1 MRSRRHAGSIAT
13 ALVLVIGMVG
23 VQTHEAATMHVRC
36 EAHGQ
41 LVHVTAPASP
51 DLGGTN
57 LLRTRTGQAAAVD
70 HEHCAL
76 VGTTACD
83 HVATTP
89 AICVTVCAGL
99 PPQPPAPA
107 DYVARATFRI
117 APKNSP
123 PA

>member
-1 MRSRRHAGSIAT
+1 MRSRRQARSIVT

-23 VQTHEAATMHVRC
+23 VQTHEAATMRVRC

-41 LVHVTAPASP
+41 LVHMTAPTSP
-51 DLGGTN
+51 DVGGTN
-57 LLRTRTGQAAAVD
+57 LLRTRTGQTAVD

-83 HVATTP
+83 YTAATP
-89 AICVTVCAGL
+89 ATCVTLCAGE
-99 PPQPPAPA
+99 PPSSPAPA

>member
-1 MRSRRHAGSIAT
+1 MRSRRHARSIVT
-13 ALVLVIGMVG
+13 ALVLVIGMMG
-23 VQTHEAATMHVRC
+23 VQTHEAATIHVRC

-41 LVHVTAPASP
+41 LVHVTASASP
-51 DLGGTN
+51 DLGTK
-57 LLRTRTGQAAAVD
+57 LLRARTGQTAVD

-83 HVATTP
+83 YTASTP
-89 AICVTVCAGL
+89 GTCMTVCAD
-99 PPQPPAPA
+99 QPPSLPVPA

>member
-1 MRSRRHAGSIAT
+1 MRSRRHARSIVT

-41 LVHVTAPASP
+41 LVHVTPPTSP
-51 DLGGTN
+51 DLGASN
-57 LLRTRTGQAAAVD
+57 LLRTHTGQAAVD

-76 VGTTACD
+76 VGTTACNYT
-83 HVATTP
+83 AATP
-89 AICVTVCAGL
+89 ATCVTLCAGE
-99 PPQPPAPA
+99 PPSPPALA
-107 DYVARATFRI
+107 DYVARSTFRL